1 MSYPNQDDE
10 NNTQEKDSQLKAQKE
25 MMLKQ
30 VLSSEARLRLN
41 NVRMVK
47 SDLAD
52 LVENYILNLSVQ
64 GKISGQISDEQLK
77 QILSSAQQ
85 PKHDFKFNRVWS
97 QENIIKGK
105 KATIFMKAVVYRE
118 YAPDE
123 DYAKILKV
131 EDIDEQN
138 QKQMR

>member
-30 VLSSEARLRLN
+30 VLSSEARLRLS

-47 SDLAD
+47 PDLAD

-64 GKISGQISDEQLK
+64 GKISGQISDDQLK
-77 QILSSAQQ
+77 QILASAQQ
-85 PKHDFKFNRVWS
+85 PKHDYKFNRV
-97 QENIIKGK
+97 
-105 KATIFMKAVVYRE
+105 
-118 YAPDE
+118 
-123 DYAKILKV
+123 
-131 EDIDEQN
+131 
-138 QKQMR
+138 

>member
-10 NNTQEKDSQLKAQKE
+10 NKTQEKDSQLKAQKE

-47 SDLAD
+47 PDLAD

-64 GKISGQISDEQLK
+64 GKISGQISDDQLK

-85 PKHDFKFNRVWS
+85 PKRDFKINRV
-97 QENIIKGK
+97 
-105 KATIFMKAVVYRE
+105 
-118 YAPDE
+118 
-123 DYAKILKV
+123 
-131 EDIDEQN
+131 
-138 QKQMR
+138 

>member
-1 MSYPNQDDE
+1 MSYPNKDDE
-10 NNTQEKDSQLKAQKE
+10 NNTSQEKDSQLKAQKE

-30 VLSSEARLRLN
+30 VLSSDARLRLN

-47 SDLAD
+47 PELAD

-85 PKHDFKFNRVWS
+85 PKRDFKFNRV
-97 QENIIKGK
+97 
-105 KATIFMKAVVYRE
+105 
-118 YAPDE
+118 
-123 DYAKILKV
+123 
-131 EDIDEQN
+131 
-138 QKQMR
+138 

>member
-10 NNTQEKDSQLKAQKE
+10 NKASQEKDSQLKAQKE

-30 VLSSEARLRLN
+30 VLSGDARLRLN

-47 SDLAD
+47 PDLAE

-85 PKHDFKFNRVWS
+85 PIRDFKINRV
-97 QENIIKGK
+97 
-105 KATIFMKAVVYRE
+105 
-118 YAPDE
+118 
-123 DYAKILKV
+123 
-131 EDIDEQN
+131 
-138 QKQMR
+138 

>member
-25 MMLKQ
+25 IMLKQ
-30 VLSSEARLRLN
+30 VLSGDARLRLN

-47 SDLAD
+47 PDLAD

-64 GKISGQISDEQLK
+64 GKISGQISDDQLK

-85 PKHDFKFNRVWS
+85 PKRDFKFNRV
-97 QENIIKGK
+97 
-105 KATIFMKAVVYRE
+105 
-118 YAPDE
+118 
-123 DYAKILKV
+123 
-131 EDIDEQN
+131 
-138 QKQMR
+138 

>member
-47 SDLAD
+47 PELAD

-77 QILSSAQQ
+77 QILSSVQQ
-85 PKHDFKFNRVWS
+85 PKRDFKFNRV
-97 QENIIKGK
+97 
-105 KATIFMKAVVYRE
+105 
-118 YAPDE
+118 
-123 DYAKILKV
+123 
-131 EDIDEQN
+131 
-138 QKQMR
+138 

>member
-47 SDLAD
+47 PDLSD

-64 GKISGQISDEQLK
+64 GKISGQISDDQLK

-85 PKHDFKFNRVWS
+85 PKHDFKFNRV
-97 QENIIKGK
+97 
-105 KATIFMKAVVYRE
+105 
-118 YAPDE
+118 
-123 DYAKILKV
+123 
-131 EDIDEQN
+131 
-138 QKQMR
+138 

>member
-30 VLSSEARLRLN
+30 VLSSEARLRLK

-47 SDLAD
+47 PDLAD

-64 GKISGQISDEQLK
+64 GKISGQISDDQLK

-85 PKHDFKFNRVWS
+85 PKRDFKFNRV
-97 QENIIKGK
+97 
-105 KATIFMKAVVYRE
+105 
-118 YAPDE
+118 
-123 DYAKILKV
+123 
-131 EDIDEQN
+131 
-138 QKQMR
+138 

>member
-47 SDLAD
+47 PDLAD

-64 GKISGQISDEQLK
+64 GKISGQISDDQLK
-77 QILSSAQQ
+77 QILSSVQQ
-85 PKHDFKFNRVWS
+85 PKHDFKFNRV
-97 QENIIKGK
+97 
-105 KATIFMKAVVYRE
+105 
-118 YAPDE
+118 
-123 DYAKILKV
+123 
-131 EDIDEQN
+131 
-138 QKQMR
+138 

>member
-47 SDLAD
+47 PDLAD

-64 GKISGQISDEQLK
+64 GKISGQISYEQL
-77 QILSSAQQ
+77 
-85 PKHDFKFNRVWS
+85 
-97 QENIIKGK
+97 
-105 KATIFMKAVVYRE
+105 
-118 YAPDE
+118 
-123 DYAKILKV
+123 
-131 EDIDEQN
+131 
-138 QKQMR
+138 

>member
-47 SDLAD
+47 PDLAD
-52 LVENYILNLSVQ
+52 LVENYILNLSIQ
-64 GKISGQISDEQLK
+64 GKISGQISDDQLK

-85 PKHDFKFNRVWS
+85 PKHDFKFNRV
-97 QENIIKGK
+97 
-105 KATIFMKAVVYRE
+105 
-118 YAPDE
+118 
-123 DYAKILKV
+123 
-131 EDIDEQN
+131 
-138 QKQMR
+138 